1 MRPLAGGGCL
11 LVLLAL
17 AEARVFLSQQHA
29 SEYLVRK
36 RRANSFMEES
46 KKGNLERECV
56 EELCNKEEARE
67 IFENDPETEYFYP
80 KYIRCLTYTRLGIS
94 SVSVMSPDSSSDLR
108 TCVTDWDECML
119 RPNICGTA
127 KCQNTPG
134 KYECVCAEGFR
145 YNSTTKNCEDVDEC
159 AENICAQMCVNYE
172 GSYTCH
178 CDGHK
183 GFKLS
188 QDMKTCEAVPVC
200 LPLNL
205 EPNYQLLYLAE
216 QTTENAVLHLRFK
229 LPNASRFS
237 AEFDFRTYDN
247 EGVILYAESSNNTGW
262 FLLAL
267 RDGKIEIQFKNE
279 HGTKV
284 TSGGKAINDGVWQ
297 TISVEELEHSIC
309 VKIAREAVMSIKSP
323 GNLFKQINGSL
334 EIKVYVAGL
343 PPKVGNTLIKQINPR
358 IDGCARA
365 LNLMSQGHLGLTE
378 VIKKTQ
384 IKRCLPS
391 VGKGSYYPGTGVA
404 KFHINYNN
412 DTNTG
417 EWVINVALNIRP
429 SKGTG
434 VMFALVSGESVPL
447 ALSIVDSSS
456 PNSQAI
462 VVTVGNIIIARL
474 ESKRFCTTRRT
485 LVGFSASKQQIELT
499 VDSQTDV
506 TNSEQELSI
515 LDQAM
520 RGAVAVYTYLGGLPD
535 LPLGITPLTV
545 FYNGCMEAKVNSK
558 ELDLDQAA
566 YKHSDIRSH
575 SCPQAHFL
583 ATGSLPFMKWDPKP
597 SCFRLFKSGLTFK
610 VLLADSYRNLRSSRN
625 YPPVVKDKSL
635 SRKGLYISTA
645 VTSQKDQLFVNMLL
659 RATWSGVI
667 FQPLSE
673 FSWKEMAKVLEV
685 SDLSQL
691 YKQDAGARDWLT
703 KGIKKESSRFLRP
716 LGTG

>member
-1 MRPLAGGGCL
+1 MCL
-11 LVLLAL
+11 VSTQLLWGHGQLMPPESGAAP
-17 AEARVFLSQQHA
+17 AEAVLSQQHA

-108 TCVTDWDECML
+108 TCVTEISNQCTPLPCNENGYTKCIDGKAAYTCVCKQGWQGERCEEDIDECQDQENINGGCSQTCINLHGSYRCFCEDGYYMLPNKKDCRDWDECML

-159 AENICAQMCVNYE
+159 AENICAQMCVNYK
-172 GSYTCH
+172 GSYACH

-358 IDGCARA
+358 VDGCARA

-456 PNSQAI
+456 SNSQAI
-462 VVTVGNIIIARL
+462 IVTIGNIIIARL

-485 LVGFSASKQQIELT
+485 LVGFSASKQQIELS

-520 RGAVAVYTYLGGLPD
+520 RGTVAVYTYLGGLPD
-535 LPLGITPLTV
+535 
-545 FYNGCMEAKVNSK
+545 M
-558 ELDLDQAA
+558 
-566 YKHSDIRSH
+566 
-575 SCPQAHFL
+575 
-583 ATGSLPFMKWDPKP
+583 
-597 SCFRLFKSGLTFK
+597 
-610 VLLADSYRNLRSSRN
+610 
-625 YPPVVKDKSL
+625 
-635 SRKGLYISTA
+635 
-645 VTSQKDQLFVNMLL
+645 
-659 RATWSGVI
+659 
-667 FQPLSE
+667 
-673 FSWKEMAKVLEV
+673 
-685 SDLSQL
+685 
-691 YKQDAGARDWLT
+691 
-703 KGIKKESSRFLRP
+703 
-716 LGTG
+716 

>member
-108 TCVTDWDECML
+108 TCVTEISNQCTPLPCNENGYTKCIDGKAAYTCVCKQGWQGERCEEDIDECQDQENINGGCSQTCINLHGSYRCFCEDGYYMLPNKKDCRDWDECML

-575 SCPQAHFL
+575 SCPQVIGEDQF
-583 ATGSLPFMKWDPKP
+583 
-597 SCFRLFKSGLTFK
+597 FK
-610 VLLADSYRNLRSSRN
+610 
-625 YPPVVKDKSL
+625 
-635 SRKGLYISTA
+635 
-645 VTSQKDQLFVNMLL
+645 
-659 RATWSGVI
+659 
-667 FQPLSE
+667 
-673 FSWKEMAKVLEV
+673 
-685 SDLSQL
+685 
-691 YKQDAGARDWLT
+691 
-703 KGIKKESSRFLRP
+703 
-716 LGTG
+716 